1 MDREEESMKFVEFDQ
16 FCPSCKHWTDNDAD
30 EPCNSCLETPARP
43 GTIFP
48 ENYEGDKTKEFP
60 KRKEY

>member
-1 MDREEESMKFVEFDQ
+1 MDREEESLKFVEFDQ
-16 FCPSCKHWTDNDAD
+16 FCPSCKHWKVNVGD

-48 ENYEGDKTKEFP
+48 EYYDGNKIIEFP